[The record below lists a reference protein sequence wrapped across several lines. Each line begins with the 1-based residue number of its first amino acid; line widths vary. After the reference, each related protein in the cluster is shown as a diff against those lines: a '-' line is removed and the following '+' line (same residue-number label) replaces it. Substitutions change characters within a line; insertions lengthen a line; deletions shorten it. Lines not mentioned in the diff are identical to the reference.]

1 MERSLSEEYI
11 FALRDTLPSGN
22 EIDLISYWDFNEGV
36 YELVEDVAGSGNN
49 GLIYGATWSED
60 VPNGCNDPLAENYDE
75 GTIFNDGSCEYPDN
89 GDYSS

>member
-1 MERSLSEEYI
+1 M
-11 FALRDTLPSGN
+11 
-22 EIDLISYWDFNEGV
+22 
-36 YELVEDVAGSGNN
+36 EDVAGSGNN

-89 GDYSS
+89 GDYLLSFNGQDNYVVGSALHHWTPLLQMKLQFQPGLM